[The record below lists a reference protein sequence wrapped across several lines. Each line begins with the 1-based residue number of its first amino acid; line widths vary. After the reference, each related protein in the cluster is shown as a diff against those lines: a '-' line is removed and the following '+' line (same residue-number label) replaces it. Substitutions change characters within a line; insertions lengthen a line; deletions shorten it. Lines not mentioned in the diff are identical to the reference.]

1 VLTPVLDSLH
11 NDMCQALK
19 PLDLSS
25 HNLSEFRQRW
35 RWWWHLLLEC
45 IFNLDLFINFFIIFV
60 LSFFHLPHWV
70 LRGLGSRGCTPTM
83 PAGGTGAGAH
93 PRPRPAGRPHPRPH
107 ATAVA
112 SSRVASSNRAMMQ
125 LDRRIDIF

>member
-19 PLDLSS
+19 SLDLSS

-112 SSRVASSNRAMMQ
+112 SSRVASSNRAMMR

>member
-1 VLTPVLDSLH
+1 MLDSLL
-11 NDMCQALK
+11 NDLCQALK
-19 PLDLSS
+19 PLGLSS
-25 HNLSEFRQRW
+25 HNLSEVMQQW
-35 RWWWHLLLEC
+35 RRWWHLLLGC

-70 LRGLGSRGCTPTM
+70 LRGLGSRGCTPAM
-83 PAGGTGAGAH
+83 PH
-93 PRPRPAGRPHPRPH
+93 KRNRRSPPRPRPAGQPCPRPH
-107 ATAVA
+107 AVAVA